1 MKKKLSF
8 VFLAFFLVTVFSTA
22 EAADTNRMDY
32 PNDFGIELGGKSIA
46 YSFTYQRMLGN
57 HLGLEGGIS
66 ALGGGDSDDNTT
78 IIFFPMG
85 ARAYLLNKNGSPF
98 ITGGVVLISA
108 SVDSG
113 PFDDSASDAYS
124 FAGLGFEFRA
134 EGGFIFR
141 GTAYT
146 LITEDGFFI
155 WPGLHVG
162 YAF

>member
-1 MKKKLSF
+1 MTERFTAL
-8 VFLAFFLVTVFSTA
+8 FLALILIAVFSTA
-22 EAADTNRMDY
+22 EAADTNRTDF

-46 YSFTYQRMLGN
+46 YSFTYQRMVASR
-57 HLGLEGGIS
+57 LGLEAGIA
-66 ALGGGDSDDNTT
+66 ALGGGSSDDNTT
-78 IIFFPMG
+78 VIFFPLG

-98 ITGGVVLISA
+98 LTGGIVIISA

-113 PFDDSASDAYS
+113 PFDDSASDVYS
-124 FAGLGFEFRA
+124 YAGLGFEFRA